1 MEYTFGHQNGFLS
14 IDKCE
19 SSRTSTFETYDR
31 RQIGLSEHRRMRILV
46 DVDVGVP
53 YHTHGAYK
61 RSCSPQEPSLD
72 TRFLHGGQDHTPSAK
87 PLSHDWRPTT
97 LRGVVRRSH
106 SVLMASYSI
115 APPPTSPC
123 LGTVH
128 DLPLSC
134 MRSTCML
141 RLRRC
146 AARFFDAEATGP
158 RPRVEAGMLLMD

>member
-1 MEYTFGHQNGFLS
+1 MTLRGGRCLEYTFGHQNGFLS

-106 SVLMASYSI
+106 SVLMASFSTD
-115 APPPTSPC
+115 PPPAWEPCMTCHCRAWNAADGLTPTSS
-123 LGTVH
+123 G
-128 DLPLSC
+128 
-134 MRSTCML
+134 RSKKHTSTPV
-141 RLRRC
+141 R
-146 AARFFDAEATGP
+146 AK
-158 RPRVEAGMLLMD
+158 